1 MAEPIRALAPY
12 RQARVDFFHRARKV
26 ASFFSPQYGMLV
38 APAEV
43 VTTSKQAERLVQSL
57 DKNGLSLSKTY
68 ELDPQHR
75 LLLKEAGRNM
85 QGLVFQKAP
94 EASWSEIQALDKGP
108 FVLPENLPA
117 SIFAKKGAP
126 PRELFWDSIA
136 INRETAVLVGK
147 IAIENTEVAR
157 FVAEQLSL
165 PPRKKGPVYQLIYH
179 DYRDENSRE
188 IHAQAD
194 ALVMISRASGGL
206 GRKPITYVM
215 MHKWGGSLMT
225 RLPLESVLE
234 DYPGRVKT
242 FRDMVKA
249 SRKDYGDI
257 YDKRE
262 VAADKVEFSR
272 LRKLWPFALPKG
284 NLIELKKPR
293 PTLRE
298 KWTLYRSAVAKDNIF
313 GLAAIGSLFESAG
326 RGLAEGALLFPL
338 MAFAQN
344 ELKVAALLAVLGKA
358 SLAAY
363 VISNNRAAAQVEH
376 LEARERM
383 GDKLNKQFP
392 LWEMGHQ
399 SKSTA
404 ALISRYS
411 KITLAYLGSTLLYL
425 QLLPAVFKGFWG
437 FGTSL
442 LSAGVFMGA
451 FLAAEFLAV
460 VTDAFEVRN
469 SFKLAENR
477 LRNNQKLPEFKRSFW
492 SVSVFQDNLG
502 YTLNQAFLWGGFG
515 LTSLIS
521 VLFPHLAIAAGIT
534 LGAGSLLLT
543 LARFLLPLFGR
554 EEKNRLRIKRADF
567 IRFGRRLE
575 FSENISLILGEDTKV
590 ELIEQLDHKS
600 LVIPEYDLRG
610 IKVRIRNLDS
620 IIERKSWLGSIL
632 PFAQKRMVIVKTKD
646 PSDPPLV
653 FTRYGGEP
661 LTVDE
666 VRSRYLEII

>member
-26 ASFFSPQYGMLV
+26 ASFYSPQYGFLV
-38 APAEV
+38 VPAEV
-43 VTTSKQAERLVQSL
+43 VPTSKQAERLVRSL
-57 DKNGLSLSKTY
+57 DQNGLSLSKTY

-75 LLLKEAGRNM
+75 LQLKEAGRNM
-85 QGLVFQKAP
+85 QGLIFLKAP

-117 SIFAKKGAP
+117 SVFNKKGAP
-126 PRELFWDSIA
+126 PRELFWDSVN
-136 INRETAVLVGK
+136 INRDTAALVRK
-147 IAIENTEVAR
+147 IAIEDPVVAR
-157 FVAEQLSL
+157 FVADRLALL
-165 PPRKKGPVYQLIYH
+165 PKKNGPVYQLIYH
-179 DYRDENSRE
+179 DYRDENNQE

-194 ALVMISRASGGL
+194 ALVMISRARGGL

-242 FRDMVKA
+242 FREMVKA

-257 YDKRE
+257 YDKQE
-262 VAADKVEFSR
+262 VPADRTELSR
-272 LRKLWPFALPKG
+272 LRELWPFALPKG

-298 KWTLYRSAVAKDNIF
+298 KWTLYRSAVAKDNVF
-313 GLAAIGSLFESAG
+313 GLAAIGTLFESAG

-376 LEARERM
+376 LEAKERM

-404 ALISRYS
+404 DLISRYS
-411 KITLAYLGSTLLYL
+411 KITLAYLASTLIYL

-442 LSAGVFMGA
+442 LSTGVFMGG

-460 VTDAFEVRN
+460 VTDAFEARN

-515 LTSLIS
+515 LTSL
-521 VLFPHLAIAAGIT
+521 VTFLFPHLAAAAGIG
-534 LGAGSLLLT
+534 LGVGALLLT
-543 LARFLLPLFGR
+543 SARFLLPLFGR
-554 EEKNRLRIKRADF
+554 EEKNRLKIKRADF
-567 IRFGRRLE
+567 LRFGRRLE
-575 FSENISLILGEDTKV
+575 FSENISLLLGEDTKT
-590 ELIEQLDHKS
+590 ELIEQPDHRS
-600 LVIPEYDLRG
+600 LVVPDYDLRG
-610 IKVRIRNLDS
+610 VKVRIRNLES
-620 IIERKSWLGSIL
+620 ITERQGWLGRIL
-632 PFAQKRMVIVKTKD
+632 PLARKRMVIVKTKD
-646 PSDPPLV
+646 PKDPPLI

-661 LTVDE
+661 LTIDE
-666 VRSRYLEII
+666 VRARYLEII